1 MADSAVSVQVA
12 LRIRPLVE
20 SEISKG
26 YVKCLETVP
35 NEPQVLIKD
44 LSFTYNHVFPPE
56 VSQAEF
62 YDTAVKGLVDGLF
75 KGNLFLLEFNF
86 DISNITLV

>member
-1 MADSAVSVQVA
+1 MSEPAVTVQVA
-12 LRIRPLVE
+12 LRIRPLVD

-26 YVKCLETVP
+26 FVKCLETVP

-62 YDTAVKGLVDGLF
+62 YETAVKGMVDKLF
-75 KGNLFLLEFNF
+75 KGNTDKLFKANNLKM
-86 DISNITLV
+86 I